1 LNQAVQACSIDP
13 IAYLKLD
20 ESGGPTYDDFFSG
33 HDGKCV
39 NCPTALAAG
48 KVNGA
53 QTFDGVN
60 DEINIPDVP
69 GNGTF
74 DWDNND
80 SFSIELWMKGVPTT
94 CTGLNPE
101 VIIGRDDTVTN
112 LHWWLGCEVTGK
124 ATFQLRDTPGGTVL
138 PITGGPAINDGNWH
152 HLVAVRDQVAGVNR
166 LYVDSTEVISAP
178 RSYAI
183 GFDSTA
189 ALNIGWL
196 NLGSLFRYEGSV
208 DEVALYSKALS
219 PAEIAA
225 HYNNG
230 GVGIGYCGGPPN
242 ITSTP
247 VTNAQVDQLYTYDVN
262 ATGDP
267 APTYTLTI
275 SQTGMTIDSLTGLI
289 SWTPTASQTGSFPVQ
304 VQAVNTEG
312 VDPQDF
318 TIQVFDGPIP
328 LYLPIILK

>member
-1 LNQAVQACSIDP
+1 
-13 IAYLKLD
+13 
-20 ESGGPTYDDFFSG
+20 
-33 HDGKCV
+33 
-39 NCPTALAAG
+39 
-48 KVNGA
+48 
-53 QTFDGVN
+53 
-60 DEINIPDVP
+60 
-69 GNGTF
+69 
-74 DWDNND
+74 
-80 SFSIELWMKGVPTT
+80 MKGVPGT
-94 CTGLNPE
+94 CTGPSNE
-101 VIIGRDDTVTN
+101 VIIGRDDTVN
-112 LHWWLGCEVTGK
+112 DLHWWLGCDATGK
-124 ATFQLRDTPGGTVL
+124 ATFQLRNTPGGTVA

-152 HLVAVRDQVAGVNR
+152 HLVAVRDRNAGLNR
-166 LYVDSTEVISAP
+166 LYVDSVEVISAS
-178 RSYAI
+178 RAYTVD
-183 GFDSTA
+183 FDSTA
-189 ALNIGWL
+189 AVNIGWL

-247 VTNAQVDQLYTYDVN
+247 VTVAQVDQLYTYDVN

-312 VDPQDF
+312 VDTQDF

-328 LYLPIILK
+328 IYLPIVLK